1 MNKEI
6 AEKIIAMLEEEK
18 RVVEE
23 RAKELLNDP
32 KEIKVIEVK
41 AANELVE
48 IKHKITDVI
57 ENINSIYERDLN
69 YVNEDL
75 TIKINSKYIDR
86 HIEHLKKSLT

>member
-18 RVVEE
+18 RVVEG
-23 RAKELLNDP
+23 RARELIKDA

-48 IKHKITDVI
+48 IKHRITDVI

>member
-23 RAKELLNDP
+23 RAKELLKYP

-48 IKHKITDVI
+48 IKHRITDVI

>member
-23 RAKELLNDP
+23 RAKELLKDP

-48 IKHKITDVI
+48 IKHRITDVI

>member
-57 ENINSIYERDLN
+57 ENINSIYE
-69 YVNEDL
+69 DL

>member
-23 RAKELLNDP
+23 RAKKLLKDP

>member
-23 RAKELLNDP
+23 LD
-32 KEIKVIEVK
+32 
-41 AANELVE
+41 
-48 IKHKITDVI
+48 
-57 ENINSIYERDLN
+57 